1 MTETLKPFKSV
12 ACTEI
17 SAQNVFDP
25 DKNTPDSIVQIQEYK
40 GKETKRF
47 FSFVLLDMSPLL
59 SRSSHPFVQGA
70 TAVQPVH

>member
-25 DKNTPDSIVQIQEYK
+25 DSDKNTPDSIVQIQEYK
-40 GKETKRF
+40 GKETF
-47 FSFVLLDMSPLL
+47 NMSPLL

-70 TAVQPVH
+70 IAVQPVH

>member
-1 MTETLKPFKSV
+1 MTETLKPFKIV
-12 ACTEI
+12 AFTEI

-40 GKETKRF
+40 GKETF
-47 FSFVLLDMSPLL
+47 NTSPLL

-70 TAVQPVH
+70 AAVQPVH